1 MINPRSLH
9 VRLIA
14 WHMLLLSVLVLTFG
28 TYTYLGMQHY
38 LVSDLQITLARR
50 AAQITDY
57 LVNRPSQMGDS
68 QIINEIKTVYAP
80 EANDRF
86 IRVTRGDGSVLYV
99 SGTPKDLSF
108 DPTGVAAITT
118 NNVPSQRSEPTVN
131 NNRLY
136 ISAVIA
142 SSTDNSHQR
151 YLVEVGTSDVQLQN
165 ALHGLLTT
173 LIIGF
178 LPLMV
183 FAAGGAYLLIERSL
197 TPVTTI
203 MNAAENISLRSLGSR
218 LPIAMT
224 GDKLE
229 HLSRALNR
237 MIARLDEA
245 YQQASRFTADASHEL
260 RTPLTVIRGELE
272 SILLQPHLNGDLREQ
287 IGSVLEE
294 TERLTH
300 ITGGLLSIARL
311 EAGEAKIEHDT
322 LDLAELVRS
331 TIEQMHLMADEKD
344 LSVIIDAPQPVYI
357 SGDAARLKQVIVNL
371 LDNAIKYTMAEGK
384 IIFSVK
390 AKPPKAI
397 LSVKDNGI
405 GIPSEAVPHV
415 FERFYRA
422 DKVRSRGLH
431 GAGLGLPIVRLICQ
445 AHDGTVQVQSEQ
457 GAGTTV
463 TVELPLADKSSQEN
477 MRASS

>member
-1 MINPRSLH
+1 MINPRALH

-14 WHMLLLSVLVLTFG
+14 WHILLLSALVLTFG

-38 LVSDLQITLARR
+38 LVSDLQKTLARR
-50 AAQITDY
+50 AAQITEY
-57 LVNRPSQMGDS
+57 LINRPQLMGDS

-86 IRVTRGDGSVLYV
+86 IRITRGDGSVLYV

-108 DPTGVAAITT
+108 DPSEVAAITT
-118 NNVPSQRSEPTVN
+118 SNIPAQRSEPTVN

-136 ISAVIA
+136 ISATIT
-142 SSTDNSHQR
+142 SPSDNSHQR
-151 YLVEVGTSDVQLQN
+151 YIVEVGSSDVQLKN
-165 ALHGLLTT
+165 ALYGLLKT
-173 LIIGF
+173 LAIGF
-178 LPLMV
+178 FPLMLL
-183 FAAGGAYLLIERSL
+183 AAGGTYLLIERSL
-197 TPVTTI
+197 IPVTTI

-218 LPIAMT
+218 LPIATT

-272 SILLQPHLNGDLREQ
+272 SILRQPHLTGDLREQ

-294 TERLTH
+294 VERLTH

-322 LDLAELVRS
+322 FDLAELVR
-331 TIEQMHLMADEKD
+331 TTLEQMQLLAEEKHI
-344 LSVIIDAPQPVYI
+344 SVTIDAPQPVYI
-357 SGDAARLKQVIVNL
+357 VGDVTRLKQVIVNL
-371 LDNAIKYTMAEGK
+371 LDNAIKYTIAEGK

-390 AKPPKAI
+390 AKALRAM

-405 GIPSEAVPHV
+405 GIPTESLPHI

-431 GAGLGLPIVRLICQ
+431 GAGLGLSIVRLICQ
-445 AHDGTVQVQSEQ
+445 AHEGTVQVQSEQ
-457 GAGTTV
+457 GTGTTI
-463 TVELPLADKSSQEN
+463 TVELPLVDKSVNISS
-477 MRASS
+477 MR